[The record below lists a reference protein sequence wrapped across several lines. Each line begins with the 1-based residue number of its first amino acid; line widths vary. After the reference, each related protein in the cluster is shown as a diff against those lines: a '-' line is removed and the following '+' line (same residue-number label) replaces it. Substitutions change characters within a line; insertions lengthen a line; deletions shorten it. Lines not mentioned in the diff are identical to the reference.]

1 MKKTVEFI
9 SEICIIA
16 NRTIV
21 FEGIEEQYQVDIVK
35 AFPYEKNI
43 YSGIFLFK
51 ASRYWDFKG
60 F

>member
-1 MKKTVEFI
+1 MEFI

-35 AFPYEKNI
+35 AFPYEK
-43 YSGIFLFK
+43 YIFRDI
-51 ASRYWDFKG
+51 SIQSQ
-60 F
+60 